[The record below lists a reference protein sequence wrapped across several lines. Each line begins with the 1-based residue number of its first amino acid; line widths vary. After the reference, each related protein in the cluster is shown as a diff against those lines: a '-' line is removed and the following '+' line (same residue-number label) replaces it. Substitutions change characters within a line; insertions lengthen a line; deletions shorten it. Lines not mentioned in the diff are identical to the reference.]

1 MDKEL
6 IAAIEAAVCE
16 IWRIKQRIKSD
27 REAGNTPPDYLRKH
41 LRHLD
46 RQLNQM
52 RSVAVYYK
60 EYSSIEDL
68 HPLPAYRHCQ
78 GWLQLLHARSPF
90 LLHINTLREILSH
103 PEPVDIALF
112 TAKGEIQH
120 YKNCI
125 SLRYDFRNGT
135 RRIKLLSSG
144 QIRQVR
150 DVCIFQING
159 MEVFL

>member
-1 MDKEL
+1 MR
-6 IAAIEAAVCE
+6 AI
-16 IWRIKQRIKSD
+16 
-27 REAGNTPPDYLRKH
+27 
-41 LRHLD
+41 
-46 RQLNQM
+46 
-52 RSVAVYYK
+52 
-60 EYSSIEDL
+60 
-68 HPLPAYRHCQ
+68 
-78 GWLQLLHARSPF
+78 
-90 LLHINTLREILSH
+90 HINTLREILSH
-103 PEPVDIALF
+103 PEPVAIALF
-112 TAKGEIQH
+112 PAQGEIQH

>member
-1 MDKEL
+1 MH
-6 IAAIEAAVCE
+6 AI
-16 IWRIKQRIKSD
+16 
-27 REAGNTPPDYLRKH
+27 
-41 LRHLD
+41 
-46 RQLNQM
+46 
-52 RSVAVYYK
+52 
-60 EYSSIEDL
+60 
-68 HPLPAYRHCQ
+68 
-78 GWLQLLHARSPF
+78 
-90 LLHINTLREILSH
+90 HINTMREMLAR
-103 PEPVDIALF
+103 PEPVDISLF
-112 TAKGEIQH
+112 TSKGEVQH